1 MISIL
6 PKNDVQRE
14 RWALHAH
21 ASHASRVTTRASAPD
36 AVPDDARLFELQ
48 LACNLFPAE
57 YVHASWLETP
67 GWSLCRG
74 GDAGRSEFWI
84 RYCSATLLRERG
96 LDLQFD
102 WDFSDRG
109 KRLALLDGSTLLRLG
124 QLASAVLMRD
134 SLRSLVCRDEVQAI
148 QEVLGSEAHLYAVRW
163 RGPVPTLDE
172 RLRCTFG
179 SHESTI
185 DPVAYGRQC
194 ACLLMA
200 AIPAGAAG
208 VRGRL
213 QLKLPRCWADECAY
227 GVRLAE
233 AQRDGLVRLFVA
245 IIADA
250 YPQRLWLFGSQSGM
264 ASASPSIPQ
273 EAPC

>member
-6 PKNDVQRE
+6 PKNDAQRE

-21 ASHASRVTTRASAPD
+21 SSSANAATMRTPATD
-36 AVPDDARLFELQ
+36 AAADDARLFELQ
-48 LACNLFPAE
+48 WVCNLFPAK

-74 GDAGRSEFWI
+74 GDAARSEFWI
-84 RYCSATLLRERG
+84 RYCSAMLLRERG
-96 LDLQFD
+96 LDQQFD

-134 SLRSLVCRDEVQAI
+134 SLRNLVCRDEVRAI

-163 RGPVPTLDE
+163 RDPVPTLDE
-172 RLRCTFG
+172 RLRCAFG
-179 SHESTI
+179 SHGATI
-185 DPVAYGRQC
+185 DSAAYQRQC
-194 ACLLMA
+194 VRLLMA

-213 QLKLPRCWADECAY
+213 QLKLPRCWADECGHSMRA
-227 GVRLAE
+227 AE

-250 YPQRLWLFGSQSGM
+250 YPQWLWLFGSQSGR
-264 ASASPSIPQ
+264 ASTSPSVLR

>member
-1 MISIL
+1 MISIM
-6 PKNDVQRE
+6 PKNDAPRE
-14 RWALHAH
+14 RWVLHAH
-21 ASHASRVTTRASAPD
+21 SPHENPVTTRTPAA
-36 AVPDDARLFELQ
+36 DDARLFELQ
-48 LACNLFPAE
+48 LVCNLFPAK

-74 GDAGRSEFWI
+74 DDAARSEFWI

-96 LDLQFD
+96 LEQQFD

-134 SLRSLVCRDEVQAI
+134 RLRTLVCRDEVQAV
-148 QEVLGSEAHLYAVRW
+148 QEVLGSEAHFYAVRW
-163 RGPVPTLDE
+163 GGPVPTLDE

-179 SHESTI
+179 SHGSTI
-185 DPVAYGRQC
+185 DSFAYGRHC
-194 ACLLMA
+194 VRLLMA

-208 VRGRL
+208 VHGRL
-213 QLKLPRCWADECAY
+213 QLKLPRYWADESGY
-227 GVRLAE
+227 SMRPAE

-250 YPQRLWLFGSQSGM
+250 CPQWLWLFGSQPGM
-264 ASASPSIPQ
+264 ASASPGIPQ
-273 EAPC
+273 VAPC